1 MSMGT
6 SDDLRNLMDS
16 GIEWI
21 DEIPRGWTV
30 KPLKWI
36 VKFGKGL
43 PITKDDLIDQ
53 GVPVVSYGQIHS
65 KTNNGTHLQDD
76 LIRFVSETYLES
88 NPLSLGEKGDIFFAD
103 TSEDYAG
110 IGNAVLVDIDIP
122 VFAGYHTVIV
132 RPDDQ
137 SYSRYLAYLFL
148 TDAWRS
154 QLCSRASGIKVFS
167 ITQGL
172 LKKTTIILPPAEKA
186 VAMTDYLDHKCS
198 QIDAIIARQQEVI
211 EKLKAY
217 KLSVITEA
225 VTKGLNPDV
234 PMKDSGVEW
243 AGEIPEHWN
252 VAKMKFVAAFF
263 NGDRSSKYPSGT
275 DIVDTGVIFVTSN
288 NLGNIVLNTEVDTKY
303 ITKEKYK
310 DLGGAKLQ
318 IDDIVFCLRGSVGKC
333 SINKTENEGTIASSL
348 VAIRAEKILADYL
361 IFVLQCPGVTAMSTL
376 NAIGIGSLNLS
387 AEDISEIVI
396 PVPSQEDAKQIA
408 AFLEKKTGMID
419 KLINAKKDCID
430 KLTSYKKSLIYE
442 VVTGKKEV

>member
-1 MSMGT
+1 MREMK
-6 SDDLRNLMDS
+6 DS

-21 DEIPRGWTV
+21 GEIPVNWA
-30 KPLKWI
+30 
-36 VKFGKGL
+36 
-43 PITKDDLIDQ
+43 
-53 GVPVVSYGQIHS
+53 
-65 KTNNGTHLQDD
+65 KT
-76 LIRFVSETYLES
+76 R
-88 NPLSLGEKGDIFFAD
+88 
-103 TSEDYAG
+103 
-110 IGNAVLVDIDIP
+110 IGNLFRFSSGDSLTNEEIQDEGLYKVYGANGPRGYYHHTNLAGKHILIGRVGALCGNIHIVDEP
-122 VFAGYHTVIV
+122 VWVTEHALIAEQISPDVCTDFAGRVFESMNLGQYSKASAQPVI
-132 RPDDQ
+132 
-137 SYSRYLAYLFL
+137 
-148 TDAWRS
+148 
-154 QLCSRASGIKVFS
+154 ASSVVQRLQIP
-167 ITQGL
+167 I
-172 LKKTTIILPPAEKA
+172 PPSLEQRRIA
-186 VAMTDYLDHKCS
+186 DYLDRKCS

-217 KLSVITEA
+217 KLSVITEV

-243 AGEIPEHWN
+243 IGEIPEHWN
-252 VAKMKFVAAFF
+252 VAKMKFVASFL

-333 SINKTENEGTIASSL
+333 SINKTEHEGTIASSL
-348 VAIRAEKILADYL
+348 VVIRAEKILADYL
-361 IFVLQCPGVTAMSTL
+361 IFVLQCPGVTATSTL

-387 AEDISEIVI
+387 AEDISEIII

-408 AFLEKKTGMID
+408 VFLEKKIGMID

-430 KLTSYKKSLIYE
+430 NLTSYKESLIYE